1 MNKRN
6 SISYIGREHLHPHPD
21 NPRKDLGALDELRES
36 IRENGIMQNLTVI
49 PQRGLVDSGEYTILI
64 GYRRFAAS
72 EGILDELP
80 CVVVDDLTDREQVG
94 IMLCEN
100 LQRNDL
106 TYYEQAQ
113 GFQMMMNLGDSVD
126 EISEKT
132 GFSKSTVK
140 HRLEIAKLSKSTIE
154 RDRSWQLTISDL
166 IELEKVDNVKERDRI
181 LKEAFDSNNL
191 RNRIRQSMRDK
202 CIQKNLST
210 LLSWIKPYK
219 IKELPANVSYWSSG
233 YETVY
238 DTDISEANPK
248 KITKE
253 KVTAIAEKYK
263 NLGYKNTYGHFYLL
277 NKVDKEKK
285 KKTEAEKREEAKMNE
300 KKMINKVH
308 EAACQA
314 YYTFIKDLD
323 SKAGTALSNVIAI
336 SNIWNMLFEME
347 ATLSS
352 YIAADLIHDVK
363 ERKAFY
369 SETLP
374 GWPASMQMFFILTA
388 NMTGMEILDWSG
400 TIQKDTLRY
409 HDFVIR
415 SLEKFGFNLPEDIDE
430 TIIDG
435 TSELYKNWKQESDE
449 DEEDDED

>member
-6 SISYIGREHLHPHPD
+6 SIIYIGRDRLHPHPD

-49 PQRGLVDSGEYTILI
+49 PQHGLVDSGEYTILI
-64 GYRRFAAS
+64 GHRRFAAS

-113 GFQMMMNLGDSVD
+113 GFQMMMDLGDSVD

-166 IELEKVDNVKERDRI
+166 IELEKVDNVKERDKI

-202 CIQKNLST
+202 CIRNNLSV

-233 YETVY
+233 YENVY

-248 KITKE
+248 KFTKE

-263 NLGYKNTYGHFYLL
+263 KLGYKNTYGHFYLL
-277 NKVDKEKK
+277 NKVEKDK

-308 EAACQA
+308 EAACKA
-314 YYTFIKDLD
+314 YYTFMKNLD
-323 SKAGTALSNVIAI
+323 SMVGITI
-336 SNIWNMLFEME
+336 SDIWDKLFEIK
-347 ATLSS
+347 ATLDS
-352 YIAADLIHDVK
+352 YIAADLIPDAK

-374 GWPASMQMFFILTA
+374 GWPVSLQMLFILAA

-415 SLEKFGFNLPEDIDE
+415 SLEKFGFNLPDDIDG

-435 TSELYKNWKQESDE
+435 TSDLYKNWKQPCDDDEE
-449 DEEDDED
+449 DEEEE

>member
-6 SISYIGREHLHPHPD
+6 SIVYINREHLHPHPD

-49 PQRGLVDSGEYTILI
+49 PQRGLVDSGDYTILI
-64 GYRRFAAS
+64 GHRRFAAS

-113 GFQMMMNLGDSVD
+113 GFQMMMDLGDSVD

-166 IELEKVDNVKERDRI
+166 IELEKVDNVKERNRI
-181 LKEAFDSNNL
+181 LKEAFDSSNL
-191 RNRIRQSMRDK
+191 RNRIRQYMRDK
-202 CIQKNLST
+202 CIRNNLSV

-233 YETVY
+233 YENVY
-238 DTDISEANPK
+238 DADISEANPK
-248 KITKE
+248 NFSKE

-323 SKAGTALSNVIAI
+323 SMVGITI
-336 SNIWNMLFEME
+336 SDVWDKLFEIK
-347 ATLSS
+347 ATLDS
-352 YIAADLIHDVK
+352 YIAAVLIPDVK

-374 GWPASMQMFFILTA
+374 GWPASMQMLFILAA
-388 NMTGMEILDWSG
+388 NMTEMEILDWSG

-409 HDFVIR
+409 HDFMIN
-415 SLEKFGFNLPEDIDE
+415 SLEKFGFNLPDDIDG

-449 DEEDDED
+449 EEDDED

>member
-6 SISYIGREHLHPHPD
+6 SIVYINREHLHPHPD

-64 GYRRFAAS
+64 GHRRFAAS

-113 GFQMMMNLGDSVD
+113 GFQMMMDLGDSVD

-166 IELEKVDNVKERDRI
+166 IELEKVDNVKERNRI
-181 LKEAFDSNNL
+181 LKEAFDSSNL
-191 RNRIRQSMRDK
+191 RNRIRQYMRDK
-202 CIQKNLST
+202 CIRNNLSA
-210 LLSWIKPYK
+210 LLNWIKPYK

-233 YETVY
+233 YENVY
-238 DTDISEANPK
+238 DTEISEANPK
-248 KITKE
+248 NFSKE

-285 KKTEAEKREEAKMNE
+285 KKTEAEKREEAKLNE

-323 SKAGTALSNVIAI
+323 SMVGITI
-336 SNIWNMLFEME
+336 SDIWDKLFEIK
-347 ATLSS
+347 ATLDSY
-352 YIAADLIHDVK
+352 YIAADLIPDAK

-374 GWPASMQMFFILTA
+374 GWPASMQMLFILTA

-409 HDFVIR
+409 HDYMINL
-415 SLEKFGFNLPEDIDE
+415 LEKFGFNLPDDIDE

>member
-1 MNKRN
+1 MNKKN
-6 SISYIGREHLHPHPD
+6 SIIYIGREHLHPHPD

-49 PQRGLVDSGEYTILI
+49 PQHGLVDSGEYTILI
-64 GYRRFAAS
+64 GHRRFAAS

-113 GFQMMMNLGDSVD
+113 GFQMMMDLGDSVD

-166 IELEKVDNVKERDRI
+166 IELEKVDNVKERDKI

-191 RNRIRQSMRDK
+191 RNRIRQSLRDK
-202 CIQKNLST
+202 CIRNNLSA

-233 YETVY
+233 YENVY
-238 DTDISEANPK
+238 DVDISEANPK
-248 KITKE
+248 NFTKE
-253 KVTAIAEKYK
+253 KVTLIAEHYK

-308 EAACQA
+308 EAACQS

-323 SKAGTALSNVIAI
+323 SMVGITI
-336 SNIWNMLFEME
+336 SDIWDKLFEIK
-347 ATLSS
+347 ATLDS
-352 YIAADLIHDVK
+352 YIAADLIPDAK

-374 GWPASMQMFFILTA
+374 GWPASMQMLFIMAA

-409 HDFVIR
+409 HDFMIR
-415 SLEKFGFNLPEDIDE
+415 SLEKFGFNLPDDIDE